1 MLQPLLRVA
10 VAAVPW
16 AATGQDMLRKASCLV
31 TDGRSTVLL
40 AHSSGM
46 AHTQVP
52 THAGL
57 SATSAET
64 TLEEQPPVTVPEQC
78 RGENSSQAPASPAG
92 CTPQSSRQSGFKL
105 LHGHLPPAEMTTSLP
120 LHQLLLNPAGQTSAP
135 SGSSSSSSSSSWP
148 VDFQRLA
155 SLPGLRHMLH
165 YLRFWWCL
173 PPGTAGADAA
183 AAAATAAD
191 PAAGGSSGSSE
202 VSDSSKDKQQAAV
215 FTGARQVLLLPLPPP
230 PGSISG
236 LLAPWPPQM
245 APGSGYQ
252 RLGSASCDAS
262 SGSRGCPRLLRDALL
277 YNEPALMV
285 PAGPAGCIKLPH
297 PVALDAVVSRGRL
310 VGVD

>member
-1 MLQPLLRVA
+1 
-10 VAAVPW
+10 
-16 AATGQDMLRKASCLV
+16 MLRQASCLV
-31 TDGRSTVLL
+31 TDGRSTILL
-40 AHSSGM
+40 APSNS
-46 AHTQVP
+46 V
-52 THAGL
+52 THPEVTTPAGL
-57 SATSAET
+57 SATSAAT
-64 TLEEQPPVTVPEQC
+64 TTEKQPPTTTTEQS
-78 RGENSSQAPASPAG
+78 RAESSLQVSASPAR
-92 CTPQSSRQSGFKL
+92 CTPQSSSQSGYKL

-135 SGSSSSSSSSSWP
+135 SSSSSSSSSWP

-155 SLPGLRHMLH
+155 SLPGLQHMLH

-183 AAAATAAD
+183 AAATAA
-191 PAAGGSSGSSE
+191 AAVAIDGSADSSN
-202 VSDSSKDKQQAAV
+202 VSDGSKGKQQAALY
-215 FTGARQVLLLPLPPP
+215 TGTRQVLLLPLPPP
-230 PGSISG
+230 PGSMPG

-252 RLGSASCDAS
+252 RLGSASCDAT

-297 PVALDAVVSRGRL
+297 LDAVVSKGVLLL
-310 VGVD
+310 VVGLGWVGAGNA